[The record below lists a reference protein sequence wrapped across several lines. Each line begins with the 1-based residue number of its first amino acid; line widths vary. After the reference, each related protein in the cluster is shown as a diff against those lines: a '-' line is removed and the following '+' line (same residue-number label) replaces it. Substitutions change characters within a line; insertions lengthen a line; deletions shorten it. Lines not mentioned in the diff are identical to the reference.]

1 MRYEAEAEVWLY
13 TGAKT
18 AWHFVSLPPEFSDGI
33 RGLRGPRGSG
43 WGSLRVTATIG
54 GTTWRTSIF
63 PDTKS
68 GAFIL
73 PLKAEVRW
81 AESIGA
87 GDRVTVS
94 VEIEI

>member
-1 MRYEAEAEVWLY
+1 MRYDFEGEVWLY
-13 TGAKT
+13 TAAKT
-18 AWHFVSLPPEFSDGI
+18 AWHFVSLPVEFSDGI
-33 RGLRGPRGSG
+33 RGLRGPKAPG

-73 PLKAEVRW
+73 PLKGDVRRAEN
-81 AESIGA
+81 IGA
-87 GDRVTVS
+87 GDRVAVA
-94 VEIEI
+94 VEIEL

>member
-18 AWHFVSLPPEFSDGI
+18 AWHFVSLPPEFSEGI
-33 RGLRGPRGSG
+33 RGLRGPRAAG

-73 PLKAEVRW
+73 PLKAEVRQR
-81 AESIGA
+81 ENIGA
-87 GDRVTVS
+87 GDRVAVA
-94 VEIEI
+94 VEIEL

>member
-13 TGAKT
+13 TAAKT
-18 AWHFVSLPPEFSDGI
+18 AWHFVSLPSEFSEGI
-33 RGLRGPRGSG
+33 RALRGPRAPG

-73 PLKAEVRW
+73 PLKAEVRRR
-81 AESIGA
+81 ESIGA
-87 GDRVTVS
+87 GDRVAVT
-94 VEIEI
+94 VEIEF

>member
-18 AWHFVSLPPEFSDGI
+18 VWHFVSLPPEFSDGI
-33 RGLRGPRGSG
+33 RALRGSRAPG

-54 GTTWRTSIF
+54 GATWRTSIF
-63 PDTKS
+63 PDTRS

-73 PLKAEVRW
+73 PIKAEIRRR
-81 AESIGA
+81 ENIGA
-87 GDRVTVS
+87 GDRVMVA

>member
-18 AWHFVSLPPEFSDGI
+18 AWHFVSLPAELSEGI
-33 RGLRGPRGSG
+33 RSLRGPRAAG

-54 GTTWRTSIF
+54 ETTWRTSIF

-73 PLKAEVRW
+73 PLKAEVRQR
-81 AESIGA
+81 ENIGA
-87 GDRVTVS
+87 GDRVAVA
-94 VEIEI
+94 VEIEF